1 LRPRA
6 AETER
11 NNLLT
16 EKAQLT
22 QDNKPLSEMVDAL
35 TKQAVSDKETIA
47 TLTAK
52 STEQATALT
61 EAKDTLEK
69 WKKAYEQTATVAQKE
84 KASHDKLADE
94 VVLLQCKVS
103 DRESKNRELFR
114 LANEILTR
122 YEKFSLGEALAA
134 REPFTGL
141 TRVKLENLVQDY
153 QDKLSQQQLSKP
165 QTVFIGKRNGL
176 AFLEYFAATRP
187 VPFPLMIKNRS
198 NDNQSRSR

>member
-153 QDKLSQQQLSKP
+153 QDKLSQQQSSKP
-165 QTVFIGKRNGL
+165 
-176 AFLEYFAATRP
+176 
-187 VPFPLMIKNRS
+187 
-198 NDNQSRSR
+198 

>member
-1 LRPRA
+1 MKGNIFFLILSVISFSTVQAADEAKLRETLRNLTLRLRS

-22 QDNKPLSEMVDAL
+22 QDNKALSEKVDAL
-35 TKQAVSDKETIA
+35 TKQAASDKETIA
-47 TLTAK
+47 TLTSK
-52 STEQATALT
+52 STDQEAALA
-61 EAKDTLEK
+61 EAKEALEK
-69 WKKAYEQTATVAQKE
+69 WKKAYEQAAVVAQKE
-84 KASHDKLADE
+84 KAAHDKLAAE
-94 VVLLQCKVS
+94 VVLLQRKVS

-153 QDKLSQQQLSKP
+153 QDKLSQQQSTKP
-165 QTVFIGKRNGL
+165 
-176 AFLEYFAATRP
+176 
-187 VPFPLMIKNRS
+187 
-198 NDNQSRSR
+198 

>member
-1 LRPRA
+1 MKVNIFLLILSVISFSTVQAADEAKLRETLRTLTLRLRS

-22 QDNKPLSEMVDAL
+22 QDNKTLSEKVDAS
-35 TKQAVSDKETIA
+35 TKQAASDKETIA
-47 TLTAK
+47 TLTSK
-52 STEQATALT
+52 SAEQEAALT
-61 EAKDTLEK
+61 EAKETLEK
-69 WKKAYEQTATVAQKE
+69 WKKAYEQVAAFAQKE
-84 KASHDKLADE
+84 KASHDKAADE
-94 VVLLQCKVS
+94 VIVLERKVS

-114 LANEILTR
+114 LASEILTR

-153 QDKLSQQQLSKP
+153 QDKISEQ
-165 QTVFIGKRNGL
+165 
-176 AFLEYFAATRP
+176 
-187 VPFPLMIKNRS
+187 
-198 NDNQSRSR
+198 RSRP

>member
-1 LRPRA
+1 MKVNIFFLILSVISFNTAQAADEAKLRETLRTLTLRLRS

-16 EKAQLT
+16 EKAQLS
-22 QDNKPLSEMVDAL
+22 QDNKALSEKVDAL

-47 TLTAK
+47 TLISK
-52 STEQATALT
+52 STEQEAALT
-61 EAKDTLEK
+61 EAKETLEK
-69 WKKAYEQTATVAQKE
+69 WKKAYEQAVTVAQKE

-94 VVLLQCKVS
+94 VVLLQRKVS

-153 QDKLSQQQLSKP
+153 QDKLSQQQSNKP
-165 QTVFIGKRNGL
+165 
-176 AFLEYFAATRP
+176 
-187 VPFPLMIKNRS
+187 
-198 NDNQSRSR
+198 